1 MSERGVDLMDQKKE
15 QRLYQLEEDIR
26 LAEYNQAILLEEL
39 EDIRHKKLSGLI
51 EINEQ
56 WNKLGQLF
64 ADDPMYS
71 DYYCASKHQIDRIVI
86 QYIDEIEW
94 QQRQVMSQLNDAEE
108 RLLYR
113 KRRYLNELGDK

>member
-1 MSERGVDLMDQKKE
+1 MDQKKE

-64 ADDPMYS
+64 ADDPMTTRS
-71 DYYCASKHQIDRIVI
+71 
-86 QYIDEIEW
+86 
-94 QQRQVMSQLNDAEE
+94 EE
-108 RLLYR
+108 RRVGKECRSRWSPYH
-113 KRRYLNELGDK
+113 

>member
-1 MSERGVDLMDQKKE
+1 MDQKKE

-64 ADDPMYS
+64 ADDPMNS
-71 DYYCASKHQIDRIVI
+71 DYYCASNHQIDRIVI